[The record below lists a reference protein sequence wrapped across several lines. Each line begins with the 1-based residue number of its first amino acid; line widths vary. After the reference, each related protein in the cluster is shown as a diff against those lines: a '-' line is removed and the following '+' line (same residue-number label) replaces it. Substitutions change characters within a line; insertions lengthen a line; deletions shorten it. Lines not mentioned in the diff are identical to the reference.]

1 MPANVHLPRGRITLD
16 PNDPLYV
23 TPSPIPEH
31 ARILDVGCGP
41 GQTLIAASKD
51 RRAYGVDVS
60 FEALTLGR
68 TLTGRVTFICGVAE
82 ALPFRDC
89 SFDFVIARVSLP
101 YTNIG
106 RSVREIHRVLKP
118 EGQIWAVFERMS
130 LPFRTRLWRNPKFY
144 LLLPY
149 LWLNTLAFHAFG
161 RSIPFIDGQ
170 YRGYQTVSGVTR
182 VLKKAGFDE
191 VHVIKGLHLVTT
203 ARRPF

>member
-118 EGQIWAVFERMS
+118 EGKSGRCLRECPFPSGPAFGGSETKRPNTGLKRGVGRFVFSGGVTLESYRMRIKCVGLPNSERRYSQRPLWFERE
-130 LPFRTRLWRNPKFY
+130 F
-144 LLLPY
+144 
-149 LWLNTLAFHAFG
+149 FG
-161 RSIPFIDGQ
+161 SAKNL
-170 YRGYQTVSGVTR
+170 SGFSNR
-182 VLKKAGFDE
+182 
-191 VHVIKGLHLVTT
+191 
-203 ARRPF
+203 